1 MKADAELLEL
11 FRLETD
17 AQAAV
22 MTDALL
28 ALERD
33 ASSADH
39 LDLCMRAAHSLK
51 GAARIVGLDLGVG
64 LAHAMEDCFVAAREK
79 RISLGPSQIDALL
92 RANDLLVRIAH
103 TPEAE
108 LGRWQDSAS
117 GLNACLDAL
126 ARALGDEP
134 VEDVGAP
141 GRAEPAAPPAEAA
154 AASPAAPPADA
165 AAPAVYRD
173 NSDRI
178 LRVTAENLN
187 VLLGLAGE
195 SLVESRWVKPFA
207 ESLLRAKRMQQ
218 ELYVALDGLR
228 QQSVTSSTPESAV
241 IAWADA
247 LSAAQKCHLQ
257 LSERLEELEMFE
269 RRTLNLA
276 HRLYGSARACR
287 MRPFADGIQSF
298 PRLVRDVAQRL
309 GKQVRLEIT
318 GEATQVDRDVLSKLD
333 APLGHLLR
341 NAVDHGIETPAE
353 RRAAGKPDEGLIR
366 IDARHSAGA
375 LHVTVT
381 DDGRGVDIEKT
392 RDAVVARG
400 LLGRDAAQRLTDAE
414 LCEFLFLPGFTMKS
428 TVTEV
433 SGRGVGLDVVQDMV
447 KQVRGVVRISSTHG
461 KGTRFQLQL
470 PVTLSVV
477 RTLLAEIGGE
487 PYAFPL
493 AYIVRTFRIS
503 TSRIAQLEG
512 RQHCEMDGR
521 RVGLVMAHQVL
532 DVAQSVPDSDELSVI
547 VLGDP
552 HQPYGL
558 VVDRFLGEREL
569 VVQRLDPR
577 LGKIKDIAAGALM
590 EDASPVLIVDPE
602 DLIRSMERLASDGHL
617 RKVDDRGAQRDGR
630 KRKRVLVVDD
640 SLTVR
645 ELERKLL
652 GNHGYHVEIAVDG
665 MDGWNAARMGDFDL
679 IITDI
684 DMPRMDGIELVKRV
698 NNDPRLKSRPII
710 VVSYKDRDED
720 RRRGLEAG
728 AAYYL
733 TKGSFHDQTLVQ
745 AVVDLIGEAHA

>member
-1 MKADAELLEL
+1 LLEL
-11 FRLETD
+11 CRLEAD

-22 MTDALL
+22 LTDALL

-51 GAARIVGLDLGVG
+51 GAARIVGLDLGVR

-79 RISLGPSQIDALL
+79 RIALGPSKTDALL
-92 RANDLLVRIAH
+92 RANDLLLKIAH

-108 LGRWQDSAS
+108 LSRWEDRAS
-117 GLNACLDAL
+117 GVQDCLDGL
-126 ARALGDEP
+126 ARALEQEP
-134 VEDVGAP
+134 QAAAAP
-141 GRAEPAAPPAEAA
+141 EPMAPPAPTAEAA
-154 AASPAAPPADA
+154 PSAADA
-165 AAPAVYRD
+165 AAPAAEAAAPAAFRD

-207 ESLLRAKRMQQ
+207 ESLLRVKRLQQ
-218 ELYVALDGLR
+218 DLCATLDDLR

-247 LSAAQKCHLQ
+247 LSEAQKCHLQ

-318 GEATQVDRDVLSKLD
+318 GETTQVDRDVLAKLD

-353 RRAAGKPDEGLIR
+353 RRAAGKPEEGRIR

-392 RDAVVARG
+392 REAVVKRE
-400 LLGRDAAQRLTDAE
+400 LLGREAAQRLTEAE

-461 KGTRFQLQL
+461 RGTRFQLQL

-487 PYAFPL
+487 AYAFPL

-532 DVAQSVPDSDELSVI
+532 DVAPTPPDGDELSVI

-630 KRKRVLVVDD
+630 RRKRVLVVDD

-679 IITDI
+679 VITDI
-684 DMPRMDGIELVKRV
+684 DMPRMDGIELVKRI
-698 NNDPRLKSRPII
+698 NADARLRSRPVI

-720 RRRGLEAG
+720 RRRGLDAG

-745 AVVDLIGEAHA
+745 AVVDLIGEANA